1 MRLPQTFSVSSK
13 LATAACYAG
22 PVVMAAADTLT
33 MTLNSTF
40 DPLKQTISGY
50 AAGTYGLLEKLGM
63 EMVAVS
69 FFFIAANL
77 LNTKN
82 KEGLNRLRF
91 IGALQV
97 IVAIGFL
104 LLGIFNTN
112 VIGTLAS
119 FHGLVHHFS
128 VIAVSVVFYLSCLIT
143 MSVMIK
149 HRVFRYFGI
158 YSGLTFVF
166 GLIVLLFIVSGHVLK
181 DYIGLEERVIA
192 GFNLVWIVL
201 VGPQLIKLTDSLQ

>member
-1 MRLPQTFSVSSK
+1 M
-13 LATAACYAG
+13 
-22 PVVMAAADTLT
+22 
-33 MTLNSTF
+33 
-40 DPLKQTISGY
+40 
-50 AAGTYGLLEKLGM
+50 GM

-91 IGALQV
+91 IGALLV

-192 GFNLVWIVL
+192 GLNMVWIVL
-201 VGPQLIKLTDSLQ
+201 VGPQLIKLANSLQ

>member
-1 MRLPQTFSVSSK
+1 MRP
-13 LATAACYAG
+13 APTACW
-22 PVVMAAADTLT
+22 
-33 MTLNSTF
+33 
-40 DPLKQTISGY
+40 K
-50 AAGTYGLLEKLGM
+50 KLGM

-69 FFFIAANL
+69 FFLSPQIV
-77 LNTKN
+77 NTKN

-166 GLIVLLFIVSGHVLK
+166 GLIVLLFIVSGHVLQRL
-181 DYIGLEERVIA
+181 YRPGERGLPV
-192 GFNLVWIVL
+192 
-201 VGPQLIKLTDSLQ
+201 

>member
-1 MRLPQTFSVSSK
+1 MNRHQLFSVSSK
-13 LATAACYAG
+13 LTTAVCYIA
-22 PVVMAAADTLT
+22 PAVMVAADSITI
-33 MTLNSTF
+33 MLNRIF
-40 DPLKQTISGY
+40 NPLKQTISGY
-50 AAGTYGLLEKLGM
+50 AAGSNGWLEKLGM

-91 IGALQV
+91 IGALLV

-158 YSGLTFVF
+158 YSGLIFIF
-166 GLIVLLFIVSGHVLK
+166 GLIVLIFIVSGHVLK

>member
-1 MRLPQTFSVSSK
+1 
-13 LATAACYAG
+13 
-22 PVVMAAADTLT
+22 
-33 MTLNSTF
+33 
-40 DPLKQTISGY
+40 
-50 AAGTYGLLEKLGM
+50 
-63 EMVAVS
+63 
-69 FFFIAANL
+69 L

-82 KEGLNRLRF
+82 REGLNRLRF
-91 IGALQV
+91 IGALLA

-149 HRVFRYFGI
+149 RRVFRYFGI
-158 YSGLTFVF
+158 YSGLTFLM
-166 GLIVLLFIVSGHVLK
+166 GLIILVFIVSGHVLK
-181 DYIGLEERVIA
+181 KYIGLEERAIA

-201 VGPQLIKLTDSLQ
+201 VGPQLIKLTNSLE